1 VSVGAR
7 SEADRGAEP
16 GAGSLDG
23 RGNPSLIRPPR
34 PSRLR
39 PRHDGDG
46 AVHRRAARRKESGA
60 AATKAHGSEAARGDE
75 ASADAETG
83 RVGGDS
89 ARARAAAQRY
99 TRADSRRGRTPG

>member
-39 PRHDGDG
+39 RRHDGYG
-46 AVHRRAARRKESGA
+46 AFHRRAPRREESGA
-60 AATKAHGSEAARGDE
+60 AATKARGSEAALGDE
-75 ASADAETG
+75 AGANAET
-83 RVGGDS
+83 D
-89 ARARAAAQRY
+89 
-99 TRADSRRGRTPG
+99 